1 MSEVSVKFT
10 AEDAA
15 LWKALQRVVG
25 ASQKVGES
33 IEGAGTK
40 GRAATAEMERFAKR
54 LTEIN
59 STPAERYER
68 AVERMSQ
75 AIGVAGFTQEMFN
88 KAVERE
94 KQVLDQATASA
105 AAQPPEV
112 ARANE
117 ELRRFAAR
125 TKELNATPIEKYK
138 ATVERMSQAIGVA
151 GFTQEDFN
159 RAVEREQALLDKA
172 TAATDTKVEAEKRLN
187 DELDQIAARVKNAF
201 DEPWD
206 GYAADVDLT
215 THAFERQKITAE
227 ELELE
232 LLRMAQQLDQ
242 DAVSA
247 ESARQSVKG
256 TEQGV
261 EQLADAARKVRNKAL
276 DELRASAARL
286 RAEFDS
292 GKISAAEYGR
302 RMQDLSRQYSE
313 TRRQVVLGTEATWD
327 HGAALSKVTALL
339 GGLGVAATVWK
350 GIHLVIRAANDALEK
365 HSQLVAEARGEQLS
379 LAAQQQ
385 ELLKNISNRTTAEKR
400 DILLRVIPEIQER
413 SGFPEETKLVEAY
426 SHLASAGIDDQ
437 TSAAALETAAK
448 LNLHTPDKVA
458 STALAL
464 GGVSR
469 AVGTTDTDMVA
480 GFVTSAQ
487 QESQISNPESAA
499 KSLQKIIEAGKAAAP
514 DQDVESVAEEAAA
527 IQGMFTKLLGDT
539 TGERSAT
546 AFTTTAV
553 ETRQFFKE
561 TAELQRSGTEKERA
575 GKKPSEEESRA
586 MTLGPIEDPGG
597 LLSRMEYFQKNPD
610 AREVLLGRTG
620 IGGNESKLQIE
631 TLLSDTQAAKDLR
644 QSRERIDFSPAPAR
658 QIIEESRTITPHMA
672 LAAEVA
678 GQRAELQNTLR
689 MAQTGIEGFGEVD
702 VGKVLEQTRPAGLID
717 ATFSTISEW
726 IGQKGKSLLPPEQQP
741 ELAKKLL
748 AVRLTELA
756 DDAGVKERILRTDT
770 APERVQKIDKL
781 DISDTKKRKMLQVAG
796 AMTSLEKLIEG
807 ARQPPPAQPRPQPV
821 TVLPG
826 AWNQAEPI
834 VEPRAAPNAIANEPP
849 LVARALPRAHELGLP
864 SEPRPTA
871 APPPAVSREIPRQ
884 PAKNVPLPVAV
895 QQPPLQIPRI
905 QPAVP
910 AEDLEF
916 PFAQYRFDHVK
927 SDRIRPVPQGA
938 APAAT
943 AAPLPAVSRETR
955 EQHRLSLQASQSLL
969 DAATALAAAAAQL
982 KASPPQLAVR
992 SPPPLPNFS
1001 GRARRE
1007 QAHAVG

>member
-68 AVERMSQ
+68 A
-75 AIGVAGFTQEMFN
+75 
-88 KAVERE
+88 
-94 KQVLDQATASA
+94 
-105 AAQPPEV
+105 
-112 ARANE
+112 
-117 ELRRFAAR
+117 
-125 TKELNATPIEKYK
+125 
-138 ATVERMSQAIGVA
+138 VERMSQAIGVA

-339 GGLGVAATVWK
+339 GGLVVAATVWK

-413 SGFPEETKLVEAY
+413 SGFPEEAKLVEAY

-448 LNLHTPDKVA
+448 LNLHTTDKVA

-480 GFVTSAQ
+480 GFVT
-487 QESQISNPESAA
+487 
-499 KSLQKIIEAGKAAAP
+499 
-514 DQDVESVAEEAAA
+514 
-527 IQGMFTKLLGDT
+527 
-539 TGERSAT
+539 
-546 AFTTTAV
+546 
-553 ETRQFFKE
+553 
-561 TAELQRSGTEKERA
+561 
-575 GKKPSEEESRA
+575 
-586 MTLGPIEDPGG
+586 
-597 LLSRMEYFQKNPD
+597 
-610 AREVLLGRTG
+610 
-620 IGGNESKLQIE
+620 
-631 TLLSDTQAAKDLR
+631 
-644 QSRERIDFSPAPAR
+644 
-658 QIIEESRTITPHMA
+658 
-672 LAAEVA
+672 
-678 GQRAELQNTLR
+678 
-689 MAQTGIEGFGEVD
+689 
-702 VGKVLEQTRPAGLID
+702 
-717 ATFSTISEW
+717 
-726 IGQKGKSLLPPEQQP
+726 
-741 ELAKKLL
+741 
-748 AVRLTELA
+748 
-756 DDAGVKERILRTDT
+756 
-770 APERVQKIDKL
+770 
-781 DISDTKKRKMLQVAG
+781 
-796 AMTSLEKLIEG
+796 
-807 ARQPPPAQPRPQPV
+807 
-821 TVLPG
+821 
-826 AWNQAEPI
+826 
-834 VEPRAAPNAIANEPP
+834 
-849 LVARALPRAHELGLP
+849 
-864 SEPRPTA
+864 
-871 APPPAVSREIPRQ
+871 
-884 PAKNVPLPVAV
+884 
-895 QQPPLQIPRI
+895 
-905 QPAVP
+905 
-910 AEDLEF
+910 
-916 PFAQYRFDHVK
+916 
-927 SDRIRPVPQGA
+927 
-938 APAAT
+938 
-943 AAPLPAVSRETR
+943 
-955 EQHRLSLQASQSLL
+955 
-969 DAATALAAAAAQL
+969 
-982 KASPPQLAVR
+982 
-992 SPPPLPNFS
+992 
-1001 GRARRE
+1001 
-1007 QAHAVG
+1007 